1 MKKFVLLLVCFSFNF
16 GVSQIINIPD
26 PTFKSLLVNSSTS
39 INTAFDCVN
48 YNNYKIDINNNG
60 EIEESEALLVC
71 TLFINTPGIYDL
83 TGIEFFSNLT
93 YLGCFNNNVTNLDL
107 SQLINLEQLWCGQ
120 NNLTN
125 LDVSQ
130 NINLHLLV
138 CTNNNLTNINVSQL
152 TQLTGLNINQ
162 NQLTSL
168 DVSNLPNLTNLSCR
182 NNQISSLNF
191 ANNPLLEKVFCSNN
205 LVSDLNFSN
214 NPLFNELDCQN
225 NPNLRTIKI
234 NNGTTQLFGPQ
245 TLYSQCWTGCP
256 NLNYICADSNEM
268 SALQNFLDNCGVDT
282 FEITFDSNC
291 SLGNEE
297 FVKNELVVYPNP
309 FKNSFKISLK
319 NFTSDNVIFKVYD
332 MLGKTIEV
340 LDLSSQQLENL
351 ELGKNYKSGV
361 YSILVQ
367 QGDTIQTLRIIK
379 E

>member
-1 MKKFVLLLVCFSFNF
+1 MKNILFYSCLLLSYFVN
-16 GVSQIINIPD
+16 SQAINIPD
-26 PTFKSLLVNSSTS
+26 PNFKAVLLAASPN
-39 INTAFDCVN
+39 NTIAATGNLFPNTLITV
-48 YNNYKIDINNNG
+48 KIDTNDNG
-60 EIEESEALLVC
+60 IIEVNEVQNITYLNLIGSN
-71 TLFINTPGIYDL
+71 ISDIS
-83 TGIEFFSNLT
+83 GIENFISLKYLLCWQNNISSMDSVSGLTQLERIICDNNQISSLNL
-93 YLGCFNNNVTNLDL
+93 
-107 SQLINLEQLWCGQ
+107 S
-120 NNLTN
+120 NLTN
-125 LDVSQ
+125 L
-130 NINLHLLV
+130 NMI
-138 CTNNNLTNINVSQL
+138 
-152 TQLTGLNINQ
+152 G
-162 NQLTSL
+162 
-168 DVSNLPNLTNLSCR
+168 CR

-191 ANNPLLEKVFCSNN
+191 TNNPLLEKVFCSNN

-245 TLYSQCWTGCP
+245 TLYNQCWTGCP

-297 FVKNELVVYPNP
+297 FVKNEMVVYPNP

-319 NFTSDNVIFKVYD
+319 NLTSDNVIFKVYD